1 MFCSSGLN
9 TTTPNF
15 FFSFQCIYTKQ
26 MVFLEVQ
33 LSKDS
38 NILSVFIGCS
48 LLLIT
53 RKSYTNFLVSLKRQ
67 SSGPAEISD
76 VNITGFLLSSFSA
89 LHLELD
95 LQNMFLNSDIFPQE
109 HIRHFKI
116 QRNICIKNKK
126 KKKNFHMWPK
136 PRFHY
141 KTSETEAFIAQPSFK
156 SQSDNTISSNN
167 SHVLP

>member
-126 KKKNFHMWPK
+126 KEKFS
-136 PRFHY
+136 Y
-141 KTSETEAFIAQPSFK
+141 VA
-156 SQSDNTISSNN
+156 
-167 SHVLP
+167 